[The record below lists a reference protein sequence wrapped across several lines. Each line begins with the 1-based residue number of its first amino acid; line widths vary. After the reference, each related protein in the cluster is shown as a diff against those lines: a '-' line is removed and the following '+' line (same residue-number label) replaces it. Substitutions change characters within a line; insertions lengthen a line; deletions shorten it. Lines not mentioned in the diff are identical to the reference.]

1 VTFDLTL
8 NVLWLLLGAL
18 AIGITL
24 RASSIR
30 GGSVSWRL
38 AGIVLV
44 VAALFPFVSAT
55 DDIVRVEHY
64 TTEHDTSEHGQ
75 RHSGQHNTSSDD
87 LIRLYEALDAPVTP
101 DIAVLAFVLLFVS
114 LVIVFAGAVLTR
126 VAPGESGRSPPVF
139 FSAA

>member
-1 VTFDLTL
+1 VPLDLTL
-8 NVLWLLLGAL
+8 NLLWLLLGAL

-24 RASSIR
+24 RASSVR

-55 DDIVRVEHY
+55 DDILRVEHY
-64 TTEHDTSEHGQ
+64 TTEHDSSEHGHHTGQ
-75 RHSGQHNTSSDD
+75 RNTTSSDD

-114 LVIVFAGAVLTR
+114 FVAIFAGAVLTR
-126 VAPGESGRSPPVF
+126 VAPGESGRSPPAIFTAV
-139 FSAA
+139 